1 MSAATLDLGFLAKAT
16 HEEAAAFFHEIDAE
30 ALVARLTELP
40 DKDLLD
46 LVGREEVRTAAVAG
60 ILSRLDEY
68 ADPERLAA
76 VTGRVRFDL
85 ERRGK
90 LLERHSVV
98 FTGGGLEVPEPDD
111 GGTADVVLHTSL
123 LRFVRLVSG
132 ENNAALEYLS
142 GKLDIEGDANL
153 ALAVGGIFRVP
164 GHREVAVD
172 PTTLDPDEVAVA
184 VSQAS
189 TDHLRSVMRSDFR
202 PIVLSEIFR
211 RLPSFVDQ
219 RRAAKTHLT
228 VGFRLT
234 GAPGSEPDRYVVRI
248 DAGVATV
255 ETGDGGGAD
264 VERDAT
270 IMCEAHDFLRLATG
284 QMNAVTGVLK
294 GQLKVKGDKAKA
306 LELSSV
312 IDFPKGR

>member
-1 MSAATLDLGFLAKAT
+1 MSAAVLDLSFLAGAT
-16 HEEAAAFFHEIDAE
+16 HEEAAEFFHGVDAE
-30 ALVARLTELP
+30 ELVARLTQVSDKEL
-40 DKDLLD
+40 LELI
-46 LVGREEVRTAAVAG
+46 GREEVRTAAVAG

-123 LRFVRLVSG
+123 QRFVRLVSG
-132 ENNAALEYLS
+132 QNNAALEYLS
-142 GKLDIEGDANL
+142 GKLDIEGDAGL

-164 GHREVAVD
+164 GHPEVAVD

-189 TDHLRSVMRSDFR
+189 ADHLKSVMRSDFR

-211 RLPSFVDQ
+211 RLPSFVDA
-219 RRAAKTHLT
+219 RRAEKTRLT
-228 VGFRLT
+228 LGFRLT
-234 GAPGSEPDRYVVRI
+234 GAPGAEPDRYVVRI
-248 DAGVATV
+248 QEGAASV
-255 ETGDGGGAD
+255 ETGDPGG
-264 VERDAT
+264 ERDAT
-270 IMCEAHDFLRLATG
+270 IICEGHDFLRLATG
-284 QMNAVTGVLK
+284 QMNAVAGVLR

-306 LELSSV
+306 LQFASV
-312 IDFPKGR
+312 INFPQGR